1 MISLSL
7 QFNRLDTMKNVQ
19 TYNLLDPT
27 ECLELHLK
35 KVVVNDYCGMRS
47 DVDFAKFFVLNAK
60 VLKEMYLDVVPS
72 CNDKWMANQ
81 RRRLQL
87 DNKASPDARFAFDKR
102 AAGNSL
108 PNFWKD
114 DPFEWFDQQYFLRL
128 ARILD

>member
-1 MISLSL
+1 
-7 QFNRLDTMKNVQ
+7 MKNAR
-19 TYNLLDPT
+19 TYNPQDPI

-35 KVVVNDYCGMRS
+35 KVVVNDYRGMRP

-60 VLKEMYLDVVPS
+60 VLKDIYFGVVQS
-72 CNDKWMANQ
+72 CNDKWIANQ